1 MKFAREFL
9 VTTLV
14 GGLLILL
21 PIHLTVLVLLKGV
34 QSAAALVRPLA
45 MLLPAWL
52 PAENFIRWCWSPGPR
67 SDSVVASHLPPSKG
81 SLVPA

>member
-9 VTTLV
+9 VTTLA
-14 GGLLILL
+14 GGLLIVL

-34 QSAAALVRPLA
+34 QSAAALVRPRA

-52 PAENFIRWCWSPGPR
+52 PAENFM
-67 SDSVVASHLPPSKG
+67 
-81 SLVPA
+81 SLVLVLVVGTKVR

>member
-14 GGLLILL
+14 GGLLIVL

-52 PAENFIRWCWSPGPR
+52 PAEKFMSLALVL
-67 SDSVVASHLPPSKG
+67 VVGTK
-81 SLVPA
+81 VR